1 MKLTWCVLAVLNL
14 FLPVQEALAQATYPE
29 RAIRIIV
36 GFVPGGPTDF
46 AARVVGDK
54 LNQRFGQPILIENVA
69 GAGGNVATERVV
81 RAAPNG
87 YSLLLATNG
96 TVVINPMLYQKL
108 PFDPLKDLMPI
119 SVLCFAP
126 NILTVPNSL
135 AVHDPQQLAALARS
149 EPGKHMYASAGVGTT
164 QHLAG
169 ELFKYM
175 AGIEITHVPYRGI
188 AQFIPD
194 LLAGRVSMAFGTIS
208 TVLPLAH
215 ENKLRAI
222 AITSAN
228 RWPAMPELPTMAESG
243 FPGFD
248 VTIWFALMAPAG
260 TPATIIDKL
269 HQAIVDSLA
278 EDDVRKQLDLAGM
291 AVVANTPAEF
301 AAQMRAERQQWA
313 DVIRFANI
321 KAE

>member
-1 MKLTWCVLAVLNL
+1 MKLTWCLFAVLNVI
-14 FLPVQEALAQATYPE
+14 LPVQEALAQAIYPD
-29 RAIRIIV
+29 RAIHIIV
-36 GFVPGGPTDF
+36 GFVPGGPADF
-46 AARVVGDK
+46 VARVVGDK
-54 LNQRFGQPILIENVA
+54 LNQRLGQPIVIENAA

-96 TVVINPMLYQKL
+96 TVVINPIVYQKL

-119 SVLCFAP
+119 SVICFAP

-135 AVHDPQQLAALARS
+135 AVENPQQLAALARA
-149 EPGKHMYASAGVGTT
+149 EPGRHTFASAGVGTT

-169 ELFKYM
+169 ELFRYM

-208 TVLPLAH
+208 SVLPLAH
-215 ENKLRAI
+215 ENKLRAL
-222 AITSAN
+222 AITSAG
-228 RWPAMPELPTMAESG
+228 RWPAIPELPTMAESG

-248 VTIWFALMAPAG
+248 VTVWFALMAPAG
-260 TPATIIDKL
+260 TPAAIIEKL

-278 EDDVRKQLDLAGM
+278 EGDVRKQLDHAGM
-291 AVVANTPAEF
+291 AVVANTPSEF
-301 AAQMRAERQQWA
+301 AAQMRAEHQQWA

-321 KAE
+321 KVE

>member
-1 MKLTWCVLAVLNL
+1 MKLICCLLVVLNV
-14 FLPVQEALAQATYPE
+14 FLPVQQALAQAVYPD
-29 RAIRIIV
+29 RVIRVIV
-36 GFVPGGPTDF
+36 GFVSGGPADF

-54 LNQRFGQPILIENVA
+54 LNQRFGQPVLIENAA

-81 RAAPNG
+81 RAAPDG

-96 TVVINPMLYQKL
+96 TVVINPILYQKL

-119 SVLCFAP
+119 SILCFAP

-135 AVHDPQQLAALARS
+135 AVHNPQQLAALARA
-149 EPGKHMYASAGVGTT
+149 EPGRHTYASAGIGTT

-169 ELFKYM
+169 ELFKHM

-215 ENKLRAI
+215 ENKLRAL
-222 AITSAN
+222 AITSASH
-228 RWPAMPELPTMAESG
+228 WPAIPELPTMAESG

-248 VTIWFALMAPAG
+248 VTVWFALMAQAG
-260 TPATIIDKL
+260 TPAAVIEKL

-278 EDDVRKQLDLAGM
+278 EDDVRKQLDHAGM
-291 AVVANTPAEF
+291 AVVANTPTEF
-301 AAQMRAERQQWA
+301 AAQMRAEHQQWA
-313 DVIRFANI
+313 DVIRLANI
-321 KAE
+321 KVE